1 MIHRTKPIRYYG
13 PMAIEHLCRRYRTIT
28 NRQFDG
34 LVATLNKCSD
44 EARPPY
50 RDEDE
55 GYCRCDTCP
64 LFRKCRGA
72 YDELC
77 TLLSDENFLAL
88 PFETGIQARRKER
101 KVYDRIT
108 DVLV

>member
-1 MIHRTKPIRYYG
+1 MIKQKPIRYYG
-13 PMAIEHLCRRYRTIT
+13 PMAIEYLCRRHRTIT

-34 LVATLNKCSD
+34 LVITLNKCSD

-55 GYCRCDTCP
+55 GYCRCNTCP
-64 LFRKCRGA
+64 LFQKCIGA
-72 YDELC
+72 YDALC
-77 TLLSDENFLAL
+77 TRLADEKFLAL
-88 PFETGIQARRKER
+88 SIDAGIRGRRRDK
-101 KVYDRIT
+101 KVYARVT